1 MKKQFLILLLIA
13 SFQGFSQPA
22 EQPLKK
28 TIKLGVSFSPD
39 YSSVTTKED
48 DGFPIF
54 VKDHKEAK
62 FGYTTGVNV
71 SWGVNHWLALDAGLH
86 FANKGYKS
94 EWIDASNPQGELSE
108 ARWFDHF
115 YYLDIPITAK
125 FFITKKKFSMFASL
139 GLSPSIFLDN
149 KYYLEVKYVS
159 GESKEHHTE
168 SQMDAKSVNLVM
180 LAGIGVDYAV
190 TNRLSVRIEPVYR
203 RSLTAINGDPTKFY
217 LWSAGANV
225 GLYVGL

>member
-1 MKKQFLILLLIA
+1 M
-13 SFQGFSQPA
+13 
-22 EQPLKK
+22 
-28 TIKLGVSFSPD
+28 
-39 YSSVTTKED
+39 
-48 DGFPIF
+48 
-54 VKDHKEAK
+54 
-62 FGYTTGVNV
+62 
-71 SWGVNHWLALDAGLH
+71 ALDAGLH